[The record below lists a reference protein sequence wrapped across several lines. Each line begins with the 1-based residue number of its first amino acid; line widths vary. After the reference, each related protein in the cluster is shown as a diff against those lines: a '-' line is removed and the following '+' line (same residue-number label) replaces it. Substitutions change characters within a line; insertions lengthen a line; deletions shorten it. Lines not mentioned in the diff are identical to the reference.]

1 MTPTQTQIEAALDRA
16 LYSLCCDSYE
26 EQQKVAAELKARNLT
41 ADEESK
47 VMGAL
52 RLSGVPIAAE
62 VGDNRIRCLITGHLF
77 GTDTWMVGR
86 PCGCGVCQEM
96 LRMQAATIEQC
107 VQVVKSIDLSTTYP
121 ELIPTNET
129 VRQKIIAE
137 LEKQITFD
145 GDVDAAANKF
155 WATG

>member
-1 MTPTQTQIEAALDRA
+1 
-16 LYSLCCDSYE
+16 
-26 EQQKVAAELKARNLT
+26 
-41 ADEESK
+41 
-47 VMGAL
+47 
-52 RLSGVPIAAE
+52 
-62 VGDNRIRCLITGHLF
+62 
-77 GTDTWMVGR
+77 
-86 PCGCGVCQEM
+86 M